1 MMNNLQPPNLNKANG
16 NIANPICHLNVDPSR
31 NKLPLSSTIY
41 LKYKLLNWSA
51 NHMIIAITQKHQGK
65 ENKKQHDSK
74 SAVNGDAMSF
84 IACWCIHI
92 ESSFSINKFNLL
104 SHYKTD
110 RRRLEE
116 YYRVS
121 NKSPRV
127 HKLLLYV

>member
-74 SAVNGDAMSF
+74 SAAN
-84 IACWCIHI
+84 
-92 ESSFSINKFNLL
+92 SSR
-104 SHYKTD
+104 HVY
-110 RRRLEE
+110 
-116 YYRVS
+116 YYRTNVMQ
-121 NKSPRV
+121 
-127 HKLLLYV
+127 